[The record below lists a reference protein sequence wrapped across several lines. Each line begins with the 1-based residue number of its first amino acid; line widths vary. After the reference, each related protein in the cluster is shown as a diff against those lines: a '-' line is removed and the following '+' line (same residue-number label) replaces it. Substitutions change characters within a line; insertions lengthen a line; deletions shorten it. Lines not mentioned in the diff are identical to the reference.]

1 LAGGITWYLSL
12 ESTSVAANTAIYM
25 SLPAFI
31 FVLSVPVLRERPTV
45 LKVLAVFV
53 QVGGVCIVAVSKDPC
68 AQGHPNSTD
77 SSNSSHILG
86 VSTKT
91 HCGQPGTPLGYV
103 LLLISVL
110 TYALFEILYKKFAS
124 FKDDPASIPNSFRMI
139 GLIGIHCLVYSW
151 PLVIIA
157 HFSGLQPFQW
167 PTLCKCTVCIA
178 CLCLCLSLSSSG
190 IQIHFDDKCL
200 GFYFERI
207 FDSRGFFDFSTIC
220 RVRLLVCSFRI
231 PSVCMHTIRS
241 GQRWLYHCL
250 CTIKFLITA

>member
-1 LAGGITWYLSL
+1 VLPINLGHCRRALILSGVFNVVTLAGGITWYLSL

-167 PTLCKCTVCIA
+167 PTLLEFKYILMTSVLDFI
-178 CLCLCLSLSSSG
+178 LNVSL
-190 IQIHFDDKCL
+190 I
-200 GFYFERI
+200 
-207 FDSRGFFDFSTIC
+207 
-220 RVRLLVCSFRI
+220 LVVSLTSPLFA
-231 PSVCMHTIRS
+231 
-241 GQRWLYHCL
+241 G
-250 CTIKFLITA
+250 